1 MACVVEACLVRLADG
16 YHGAVPPASHLPT
29 GRPEPDR
36 LDDTMVAVFAPAL
49 LLTVEIHAAADG
61 CDEIHLHP
69 GGQGYWI
76 SKMVQALGGTPL
88 PCVVAGGEAGH
99 ALASLIA
106 ADGLDAWLVEMTH
119 GNAVHIDDRRSATVE
134 RLGETRIPS
143 LDRHEVDELYSAIV
157 GASMRAG
164 VCVLAGTQL
173 APMFDNDTFR
183 RLVTDLRKNDVTVVA
198 DLSGEPL
205 QAALTSGVDIV
216 KVSHE
221 ELIAGGWADGD
232 SVAAVV
238 RGIEAVMRA
247 GATTVVV
254 SRQDRTTIAGHGDE
268 FVEVRSPSL
277 EVLDGRGGGDSMT
290 AALAVGAAQG
300 LAFVETLRLA
310 AAAGALNVSRHGL
323 GTGRRD
329 AIEQIAQRV
338 EVKPVKRPA
347 SATIGDG
354 TTVAELR
361 KIAARLEIAGRST
374 MDRAQLVAAIRRS
387 GP

>member
-1 MACVVEACLVRLADG
+1 VSQLAVR
-16 YHGAVPPASHLPT
+16 
-29 GRPEPDR
+29 RPDD
-36 LDDTMVAVFAPAL
+36 DDTCVAVFAPAL
-49 LLTVEIHAAADG
+49 LLTIEIHAGADG
-61 CDEIHLHP
+61 SDEIHLHP

-76 SKMVQALGGTPL
+76 SKMVQALGATPL
-88 PCVVAGGEAGH
+88 TCVAAGGESGH

-106 ADGLDAWLVEMTH
+106 ADGLDAWLVDMAH
-119 GNAVHIDDRRSATVE
+119 GNAVHIDDRRGERLE

-143 LDRHEVDELYSAIV
+143 LGRHEIDELYSAIV

-173 APMFDNDTFR
+173 APMFDHDTFR
-183 RLVTDLRKNDVTVVA
+183 RLVADLRKNDVVVVA

-205 QAALTSGVDIV
+205 VSALQSGLDVV

-238 RGIEAVMRA
+238 RGIEKLMRA
-247 GATTVVV
+247 GASTVVV
-254 SRQDRTTIAGHGDE
+254 SRQDRSTVAGHDGG

-290 AALAVGAAQG
+290 AALAVGSAQRMS
-300 LAFVETLRLA
+300 FEDTLRLA

-329 AIEQIAQRV
+329 AIEEIALRVQI
-338 EVKPVKRPA
+338 KPVSGRSTRA
-347 SATIGDG
+347 ADDAM
-354 TTVAELR
+354 TVAELR
-361 KIAARLEIAGRST
+361 KLAAELDVSGRST
-374 MDRAQLVAAIRRS
+374 MTRDELLAAIGERQH
-387 GP
+387 

>member
-1 MACVVEACLVRLADG
+1 ME
-16 YHGAVPPASHLPT
+16 HPPTPQDVAI
-29 GRPEPDR
+29 
-36 LDDTMVAVFAPAL
+36 AVFAPAM
-49 LLTVEIHAAADG
+49 LLTVEIHAAADD

-76 SKMVQALGGTPL
+76 SKMIQALGATPL
-88 PCVVAGGEAGH
+88 TCAAVGGESGH

-106 ADGLDAWLVEMTH
+106 ADGLDAWLIDMTH
-119 GNAVHIDDRRSATVE
+119 GNAVHVDDRRGDQIE
-134 RLGETRIPS
+134 RVAESRIPT

-164 VCVLAGTQL
+164 VCVLAGTQM

-183 RLVTDLRKNDVTVVA
+183 RLVADLRKNGVTVVA

-205 QAALTSGVDIV
+205 SSALKSGLDVV

-221 ELIAGGWADGD
+221 ELIRDGWTKRD
-232 SVAAVV
+232 SVAAIVE
-238 RGIEAVMRA
+238 GIDALISA
-247 GATTVVV
+247 GAEAVVV
-254 SRQDRTTIAGHGDE
+254 SRQDRSTIAGRAGE

-290 AALAVGAAQG
+290 AALAVGAA
-300 LAFVETLRLA
+300 LELPFEDSLRLA

-329 AIEQIAQRV
+329 AIDQIAERV
-338 EVKPVKRPA
+338 EIRPA
-347 SATIGDG
+347 RLHTRRRHADAT
-354 TTVAELR
+354 TKELS
-361 KIAARLEIAGRST
+361 KLARDLDIAGRSR
-374 MDRAQLVAAIRRS
+374 MRREELLAAIEAAE
-387 GP
+387 G

>member
-1 MACVVEACLVRLADG
+1 MDR
-16 YHGAVPPASHLPT
+16 PT
-29 GRPEPDR
+29 NPHDV
-36 LDDTMVAVFAPAL
+36 TIAVFAPAM
-49 LLTVEIHAAADG
+49 LLTVEIHAAADD

-76 SKMVQALGGTPL
+76 SKMIQALGASPL
-88 PCVVAGGEAGH
+88 PCAAIGGESGH

-106 ADGLDAWLVEMTH
+106 ADGLDAWLVQMTH
-119 GNAVHIDDRRSATVE
+119 GNAVHVDDRRGEQIDRVA
-134 RLGETRIPS
+134 ETRIPT

-164 VCVLAGTQL
+164 VCVLAGTQM

-183 RLVTDLRKNDVTVVA
+183 RLVTDLRKNGVIVVA

-205 QAALTSGVDIV
+205 TSALKSGLDIV

-221 ELIAGGWADGD
+221 EMIRDGWTKGE

-238 RGIEAVMRA
+238 DGIDALLGA
-247 GATTVVV
+247 GAEAVVV
-254 SRQDRTTIAGHGDE
+254 SRRDRSTIAGRRDE

-290 AALAVGAAQG
+290 AALALGAA
-300 LAFVETLRLA
+300 LELPFEDSLRLA
-310 AAAGALNVSRHGL
+310 AAAAALNVSRHGL

-329 AIEQIAQRV
+329 AIDEIAERV
-338 EVKPVKRPA
+338 EIRPVRLRHTSRRHA
-347 SATIGDG
+347 DAT
-354 TTVAELR
+354 VRELS
-361 KIAARLEIAGRST
+361 KIARELDVAGRST
-374 MDRAQLVAAIRRS
+374 MNRDELLAAIAAAEA
-387 GP
+387 